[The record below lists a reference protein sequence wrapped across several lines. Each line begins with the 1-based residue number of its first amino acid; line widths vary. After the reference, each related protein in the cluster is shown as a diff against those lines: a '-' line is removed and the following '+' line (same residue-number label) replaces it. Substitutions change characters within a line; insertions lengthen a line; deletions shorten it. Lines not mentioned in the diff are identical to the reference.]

1 MLNMEKAKELL
12 QATPEESQSLSQHL
26 PPLTSDTKLCFYEQF
41 ILRGIQVDR
50 VEPGLVVCTFK
61 VPPRFTDRTGKLA
74 KGAVANLV
82 DEVGGAVAHS
92 EGHPMNVSVDMSISY
107 LSTAHVND
115 ELEITSRLLGRK
127 GGYSGTIVHLRNKAT
142 GELIAEG
149 RHSLFGR
156 HASKM

>member
-1 MLNMEKAKELL
+1 MEKAKELL
-12 QATPEESQSLSQHL
+12 QVTSEESQYLSQHL
-26 PPLTSDTKLCFYEQF
+26 PPLTPHSDFCFYEHF

-61 VPPRFTDRTGKLA
+61 LPPRFTDRTGKLA
-74 KGAVANLV
+74 TGAIVNLV
-82 DEVGGAVAHS
+82 DELGGAVAHS
-92 EGHPMNVSVDMSISY
+92 EGFPANVSVDMSISF

-127 GGYSGTIVHLRNKAT
+127 GGYAGTIVHLRNKAT

-156 HASKM
+156 HASKI